1 MMNRESGSSILGA
14 LLPAAAVAAIVG
26 GAVVYDMG
34 AIRVSVDQ
42 KGRDGRSIH
51 LVVPAA
57 LVSAGIHLVPDCQ
70 LREATPEM
78 QDEMRQW
85 APVLRAAARE
95 LQSVPDGTLVQVQ
108 GPSEKVDIRL
118 HRRTL
123 IVHVDSE
130 DETVRVTV
138 PLGLVE
144 SVAGWLER
152 AAPPHQEDA
161 PETI

>member
-1 MMNRESGSSILGA
+1 MTNRERGSSILA
-14 LLPAAAVAAIVG
+14 AMLPAAAVAALVA

-34 AIRVSVDQ
+34 AVRVSVDE
-42 KGRDGRSIH
+42 KGNNGESIH

-57 LVSAGIHLVPDCQ
+57 LVSAGIHFVPDRE
-70 LREATPEM
+70 LRKAAPEIG
-78 QDEMRQW
+78 DEMRQW
-85 APVLRAAARE
+85 APVLQAAARE
-95 LQSVPDGTLVQVQ
+95 LQNCPDGTLIQVQ
-108 GPSEKVDIRL
+108 GPGEEVEISLR
-118 HRRTL
+118 HGTL

-152 AAPPHQEDA
+152 AAPPPPEGA
-161 PETI
+161 PETV